1 MMPSETEIKTTVTG
15 EDNVEQNDF
24 LNKHKQV
31 IENGNEDK
39 HQENTI
45 TLSLTE

>member
-1 MMPSETEIKTTVTG
+1 MMPSETEIKKTPT
-15 EDNVEQNDF
+15 EQDNVEQNDF